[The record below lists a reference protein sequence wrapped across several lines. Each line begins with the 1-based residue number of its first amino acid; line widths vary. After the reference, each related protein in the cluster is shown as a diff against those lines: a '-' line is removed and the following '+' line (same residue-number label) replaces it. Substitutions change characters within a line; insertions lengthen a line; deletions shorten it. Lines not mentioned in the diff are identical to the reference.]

1 MKDTYLLDNY
11 SINFNGNL
19 LNLNTPII
27 MSILN
32 TTPDSFFDGG
42 NYNSL
47 EGALKKVEKDSVLN
61 SFKNHDGH
69 AILLISLGAGAVG
82 LNLQEASTVV
92 LFDRWWNPA
101 IENQAIARAHRM
113 GRNEPVHAIK
123 FITSGTIED
132 KIDQI
137 LQDKSDLFDD
147 VVEGAVKLREEL
159 KLKEI
164 LEI

>member
-1 MKDTYLLDNY
+1 MLVFSQYVK
-11 SINFNGNL
+11 
-19 LNLNTPII
+19 
-27 MSILN
+27 
-32 TTPDSFFDGG
+32 
-42 NYNSL
+42 SL
-47 EGALKKVEKDSVLN
+47 ERVKDSLNEDNVYFYHGGLKKVEKDSVLN